1 MKKQI
6 SIVFH
11 LIDKSQIR
19 CLKKEWKETK
29 EAHVVTKITKDS
41 TGVNEEKTYIPRSS
55 VVKIMVYESNYD

>member
-1 MKKQI
+1 M
-6 SIVFH
+6 
-11 LIDKSQIR
+11 IDKSQIR